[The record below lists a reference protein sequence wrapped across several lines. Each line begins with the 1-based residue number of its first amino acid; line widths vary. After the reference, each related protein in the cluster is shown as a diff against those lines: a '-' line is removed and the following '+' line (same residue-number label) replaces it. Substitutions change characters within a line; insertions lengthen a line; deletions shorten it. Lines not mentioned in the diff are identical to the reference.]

1 MGQRRLARE
10 RATQILYAI
19 DRTGQDVTAALVA
32 YLELQGGRR
41 RGVFHHSTVELLERT
56 LKYLPEIDR
65 LLAEVITNWQPER
78 VAVVDRQILRLATC
92 EILYFPDIP
101 PKVTLN
107 EYIEVAKTYSGPDA
121 AAFVNGVLDRIAH
134 GATADALKPLE
145 SGGAAK

>member
-10 RATQILYAI
+10 RAVQILYAI
-19 DRTGQDVTAALVA
+19 DRTGQNLTEALVA
-32 YLELQGGRR
+32 YLALQGGRR
-41 RGVFHHSTVELLERT
+41 RQVFHHSTVELLERT
-56 LKYLPEIDR
+56 LEHLQEVDR

-78 VAVVDRQILRLATC
+78 IAVVDRQILRLATC
-92 EILYFPDIP
+92 EILHFPDIP

-134 GATADALKPLE
+134 MATGETLKVLETRDAE
-145 SGGAAK
+145 

>member
-10 RATQILYAI
+10 RAVQILYAI
-19 DRTGQDVTAALVA
+19 DRTGQNLSEALVA
-32 YLELQGGRR
+32 YLQLQGARR
-41 RGVFHHSTVELLERT
+41 RKVFHHSTVELLERT
-56 LKYLPEIDR
+56 LEHLHEIDR

-78 VAVVDRQILRLATC
+78 VAVVDRQILRLAAC
-92 EILYFPDIP
+92 EILHFPDIP

-134 GATADALKPLE
+134 MATAGARKPLE
-145 SGGAAK
+145 AHRAAE